1 MIIIPT
7 VKPEILKA
15 LEADFGTS
23 ISASIWMKL
32 INNQNWIE
40 KSLPIGALLFFY
52 NSQKKAD
59 SSAIE
64 RPNANI
70 WIELK
75 GQTISDP
82 NSILNGQT
90 LPDLRDLFL
99 KGSNVQ
105 GTIGGQS
112 TINIQHSHHGRT
124 GYTDDRQ
131 EQNSHRGTDFQ
142 TGASHYHAL
151 SLEWSTAEPIIPKF
165 FSMQT
170 FMRFK

>member
-15 LEADFGTS
+15 LESDFGTT

-40 KSLPIGALLFFY
+40 KSLPIGAILFFY
-52 NSQKKAD
+52 NSQTKAD
-59 SSAIE
+59 SSPIE

-99 KGSNVQ
+99 KGASVQ
-105 GTIGGQS
+105 GSVGGQS
-112 TINIQHSHHGRT
+112 TLNIQHSHHGVT

-131 EQNSHRGTDFQ
+131 EQNANRGTKFQ
-142 TGASHYHAL
+142 TGALHCHPL
-151 SLEWSTAEPIIPKF
+151 GLVWSTAEPIIPKF

-170 FMRFK
+170 FMRFR